1 MMRTSE
7 GEEDI
12 AMSQHTLADTYRQI
26 RQRAD
31 TQVVGALPLVYP
43 ILEDLGLSST
53 VNTLRPSKVD
63 IDLGRVSLLLA
74 LNRLLAP
81 KPLYQVGAWAG
92 QTVLPELLDV
102 DVAQLYDNRLGRALD
117 GLFPLLGEVWARLA
131 ARAVRHEGV
140 DLSVLH
146 WDITSF
152 YFQGEYAASDL
163 VGYGYNRDQKPETQ
177 QANLELDVT
186 DQAHI
191 PMLYRVLP
199 GPTADRTQP
208 IPHLK
213 AVLAFL
219 NRPELADPSAGSG
232 QALRVRPLLVSDGK
246 MVTPEAV
253 LACHQYDL
261 TYLGPLPLDND
272 VSALIRSVPD
282 AELAGHELA
291 YRPQR
296 KLAKGQVWVPYRG
309 VWRPVTFSHQG
320 RTVTDRA
327 LVVWSAGK
335 ARLDVQKRKTYLKR
349 LLNGL
354 AHIRAQ
360 LNTGRYQRRDYV
372 VQRLASVRRG
382 NPAQTLVQVEL
393 TGQDGGLALDFRI
406 DRARLAAA
414 QLLDGKYALATND
427 GWLTANDALTI
438 FKGQDGVEKR
448 IGGVKGPLRV
458 RPVFLHTDER
468 IQGLVFFTL
477 VGLLVRAILEMR
489 LRRAGLHYS
498 ATRVLGQFAALT
510 ALDLTFQDGS
520 RARESA
526 ALTPFQQRVLAAL
539 SLPPVERYATL
550 KPLEWDNPPRGI

>member
-1 MMRTSE
+1 MRICE

-26 RQRAD
+26 RQQAEAR
-31 TQVVGALPLVYP
+31 VVGALPLVYP
-43 ILEDLGLSST
+43 ILEDLGLGPT
-53 VNTLRPSKVD
+53 VNTLRPSKAD

-74 LNRLLAP
+74 LNRLLAS
-81 KPLYQVGAWAG
+81 KPLYEIGAWAG
-92 QTVLPELLDV
+92 QTVLPELLSL

-117 GLFPLLGEVWARLA
+117 DLHPLLAEVWARLA
-131 ARAVRHEGV
+131 VRAVRHEGV

-152 YFQGEYAASDL
+152 YFQGEYSDSDL

-186 DQAHI
+186 GQEHI
-191 PMLYRVLP
+191 PVLYRVLP
-199 GPTADRTQP
+199 GPTADCTQP

-219 NRPELADPSAGSG
+219 NRPELAD
-232 QALRVRPLLVSDGK
+232 LRLRPLLVSDSK

-253 LACHQYDL
+253 LACHQHDL
-261 TYLGPLPLDND
+261 TYLGSLPLDND
-272 VSALIRSVPD
+272 VSAMIRSVPD
-282 AELAGHELA
+282 AELAAHELA
-291 YRPQR
+291 YRPKR
-296 KLAKGQVWVPYRG
+296 KLPKDQVWVPYRG
-309 VWRPVTFSHQG
+309 VWRPVTFSYHGQ
-320 RTVTDRA
+320 TVTDRA

-335 ARLDVQKRKTYLKR
+335 AHLDVQKRKTYLKR

-354 AHIRAQ
+354 AHIQAQ

-372 VQRLASVRRG
+372 VQRLAGVQRG

-393 TGQDGGLALDFRI
+393 SGQDRALALDFRI

-414 QLLDGKYALATND
+414 QQLDGKYALATNH
-427 GWLTANDALTI
+427 GRLTANDALTI

-448 IGGVKGPLRV
+448 IGGIKGPLRV
-458 RPVFLHTDER
+458 RPVFLHSDER

-489 LRRAGLHYS
+489 LRRAGLTYS
-498 ATRVLGQFAALT
+498 ATKVLSQFATLS

-520 RARESA
+520 RQREIA
-526 ALTPFQQRVLAAL
+526 ALTSFQQQVLVAL
-539 SLPPVERYATL
+539 GLPPVERYAAL
-550 KPLEWDNPPRGI
+550 APLG